1 MLPTQKGGVW
11 PFGSSNS
18 YSDYSTGNIQY
29 SGVLQYVYY
38 VFILIIILLLLLI
51 LVNYTITPIFKLN
64 PGDKGIIS
72 LPGSDDSR
80 LYWDTPE
87 NIVVLNANDIPL
99 GTNTQNWSFML
110 DIHLDNPTANTGKP
124 RILFTRG
131 GEFTNP
137 TTYSTSD
144 TILTINPNFNVCVY
158 LDSLVND
165 LYVSVQTVDKTET
178 TKIQTITIPN
188 IPVGKSI
195 RIGVF
200 IGSKVLEVYT
210 NGYLL
215 SNKATSNILKNV
227 SGSIYPPKAQILE
240 TTAQVSNLRIW
251 NRPVSPAEFRS
262 YGSPPD
268 KGFKQKIISDSCIST
283 RP

>member
-11 PFGSSNS
+11 PFDSSNS
-18 YSDYSTGNIQY
+18 YSDYSTGNVYY

-51 LVNYTITPIFKLN
+51 LVNYTIIPIFKLN
-64 PGDKGIIS
+64 PGDNGIIT
-72 LPGSDDSR
+72 LPGSDDSKV
-80 LYWDTPE
+80 YWDKPE
-87 NIVVLNANDIPL
+87 NVIVLNTSEIPL

-110 DIHLDNPTANTGKP
+110 DIQVDNPTANTGRP

-131 GEFTNP
+131 GEIRNP

-158 LDSLVND
+158 LDPLVND
-165 LYVSVQTVDKTET
+165 LYVSVQTVDNTET
-178 TKIQTITIPN
+178 TKIQSITIPN
-188 IPVGKSI
+188 IPVGKPI

-200 IGSKVLEVYT
+200 VGSKVLEVYT

-215 SNKATSNILKNV
+215 NNKATSNILKNV
-227 SGSIYPPKAQILE
+227 SGSIYPPTAQILE

-262 YGSPPD
+262 YGSAPD
-268 KGFKQKIISDSCIST
+268 KVFNQKTISDSCIST
-283 RP
+283 RS

>member
-11 PFGSSNS
+11 PFDSSNS
-18 YSDYSTGNIQY
+18 YSDYSTGNVYY

-51 LVNYTITPIFKLN
+51 LVNYTIIPIFKLN
-64 PGDKGIIS
+64 PGDNGIIT
-72 LPGSDDSR
+72 LPGSDDSKV
-80 LYWDTPE
+80 YWDKPE
-87 NIVVLNANDIPL
+87 NVIVLNASEIPL

-110 DIHLDNPTANTGKP
+110 DIQVDNPTANTGRP

-131 GEFTNP
+131 GEIRNP

-158 LDSLVND
+158 LDPLVND
-165 LYVSVQTVDKTET
+165 LYVSVQTVDNTET
-178 TKIQTITIPN
+178 TKIQSITIPN
-188 IPVGKSI
+188 IPVGKPI

-200 IGSKVLEVYT
+200 VGSKVLEVYT

-215 SNKATSNILKNV
+215 NNKATPNILKNV
-227 SGSIYPPKAQILE
+227 SGSIYPPTAQILE

-262 YGSPPD
+262 YGSAPD
-268 KGFKQKIISDSCIST
+268 KVFNQKTISDSCIST
-283 RP
+283 RS